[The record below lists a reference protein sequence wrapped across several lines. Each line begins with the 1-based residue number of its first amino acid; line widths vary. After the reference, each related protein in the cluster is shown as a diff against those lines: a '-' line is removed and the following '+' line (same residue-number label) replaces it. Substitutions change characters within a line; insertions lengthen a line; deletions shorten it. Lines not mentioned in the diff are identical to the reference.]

1 MHVKI
6 AYVTK
11 WALTRGILV
20 FRDAK
25 CDKRYGELIA
35 YANRT
40 GFGTLV
46 VEPEHWSVDK
56 GAARSQ
62 VEVMRTKALE
72 AARKR
77 VARLEKFAVKFREM
91 DADGKEVKA

>member
-20 FRDAK
+20 FRDVE
-25 CDKRYGELIA
+25 CSEI
-35 YANRT
+35 T
-40 GFGTLV
+40 GSLRVYRDGWLNV
-46 VEPEHWSVDK
+46 IGAQHWSSDE